1 MHRSCGWVTATR
13 SGDVI
18 HPHCDALGL
27 GTRLEE
33 KGGGGGWGDM
43 VTKIWEGGDGG
54 GWGDM
59 VTKIWE
65 GGGWGGMGGY
75 GHKKYG
81 CNNNN
86 CIQGVPQSTKNLF
99 LTSCRE
105 ISDCFHK
112 FMIKIHL
119 QIANLKLSSY

>member
-33 KGGGGGWGDM
+33 KGGGGGM
-43 VTKIWEGGDGG
+43 GGYGHKNMG
-54 GWGDM
+54 
-59 VTKIWE
+59 

-75 GHKKYG
+75 GHK
-81 CNNNN
+81 NM
-86 CIQGVPQSTKNLF
+86 GVIIIIVYRVSHNRRK
-99 LTSCRE
+99 
-105 ISDCFHK
+105 ISF
-112 FMIKIHL
+112 
-119 QIANLKLSSY
+119 

>member
-1 MHRSCGWVTATR
+1 MHRSCGWITATR
-13 SGDVI
+13 SGNVI

-33 KGGGGGWGDM
+33 KGGGGG
-43 VTKIWEGGDGG
+43 DGG
-54 GWGDM
+54 
-59 VTKIWE
+59 IWSQ
-65 GGGWGGMGGY
+65 
-75 GHKKYG
+75 KYG

-86 CIQGVPQSTKNLF
+86 CIQGVPQSTKNIF